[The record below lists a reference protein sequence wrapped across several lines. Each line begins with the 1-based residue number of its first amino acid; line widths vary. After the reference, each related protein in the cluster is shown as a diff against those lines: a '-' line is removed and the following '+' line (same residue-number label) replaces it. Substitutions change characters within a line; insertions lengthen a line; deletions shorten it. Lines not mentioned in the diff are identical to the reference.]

1 MTPPHILLAD
11 QHEITREGY
20 MSVLRNALPEAHFG
34 QARSF
39 QEAGAAC
46 EKEAWHLII
55 LEIGMPDGDGVD
67 FIAHINQMPAPP
79 RILVSTSQDES
90 KYGLRLIQSGAAGFV
105 SKTTG
110 IDDLVKGVQAVL
122 EGRNYVSPILAQN
135 LVQYVKP
142 HSQQTSQEIL
152 SEREYEVLVKLAEGL
167 SIKEIAIGMTLS
179 SKTISTYR
187 ARLMQKLGLKSL
199 AEIVRYCLDNGIVKQ
214 PG

>member
-1 MTPPHILLAD
+1 MMQTHILLAD

-20 MSVLRNALPEAHFG
+20 ITVLRRALPGTHFG

-39 QEAGAAC
+39 LEAEAAC
-46 EKEAWHLII
+46 TRELWNLII
-55 LEIGMPDGDGVD
+55 MEISMPDGDGTD
-67 FIAHINQMPAPP
+67 FIARINQLQNPP
-79 RILVSTSQDES
+79 RVLVSSSQDES
-90 KYGLRLIQSGAAGFV
+90 KHGLRFIQSGAAGFV
-105 SKTTG
+105 SKAAG
-110 IDDLVKGVQAVL
+110 IDDLVKGVEAVL
-122 EGRNYVSPILAQN
+122 EGRNYVSPSLAQN

-152 SEREYEVLVKLAEGL
+152 SEREYEVLVKLAEGM
-167 SIKEIAIGMTLS
+167 SVKEIATGMVLS